1 MSKSYTKAYTYQLF
15 EERYL
20 PEGSDCRPSTV
31 YKRVIV
37 QGARENGLPAD
48 YIKKLESI
56 EDNGYD
62 GDVDVKLP
70 LHLK

>member
-1 MSKSYTKAYTYQLF
+1 MK
-15 EERYL
+15 ERYL

-37 QGARENGLPAD
+37 HGAIENGLPEQ
-48 YIKKLESI
+48 YIKKLENI

-62 GDVDVKLP
+62 GEVDVQLP
-70 LHLK
+70 LHLQ